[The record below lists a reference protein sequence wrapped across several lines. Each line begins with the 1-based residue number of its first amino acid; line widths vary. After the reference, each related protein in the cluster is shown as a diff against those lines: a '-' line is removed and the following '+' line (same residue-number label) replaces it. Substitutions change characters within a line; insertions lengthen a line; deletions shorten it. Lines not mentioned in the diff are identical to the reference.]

1 MHCGPYLPVAG
12 PLRSEQ
18 TTPPHTTVLPELGR
32 EALPHI
38 TPFGVGVPFL
48 TPPASRHNGTLHEA
62 APAQCYLLS
71 VEYLRLG
78 LAVGLDA
85 ANVVGCGAV

>member
-62 APAQCYLLS
+62 APAQCVTSSRWNICAWAWL
-71 VEYLRLG
+71 LG
-78 LAVGLDA
+78 LMQRM
-85 ANVVGCGAV
+85 